1 MPDPSSRQLVVT
13 DGLSNLTDW
22 AVRIEEVLPASDA
35 DSDSPL
41 EAARWPESW

>member
-13 DGLSNLTDW
+13 DVLSTL
-22 AVRIEEVLPASDA
+22 AARRIGRSSRFRRDSDA
-35 DSDSPL
+35 SL